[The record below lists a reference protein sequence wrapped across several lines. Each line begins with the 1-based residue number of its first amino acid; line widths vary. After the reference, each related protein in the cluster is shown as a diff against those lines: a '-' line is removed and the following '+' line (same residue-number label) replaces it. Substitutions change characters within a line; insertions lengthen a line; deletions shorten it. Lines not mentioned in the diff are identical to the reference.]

1 MTQVPIV
8 LASASPRRKALLEA
22 LGIELDVVTSNAPET
37 LEGVPREVVIQNAI
51 AKRDEVRSRTT
62 TPSLI
67 VAADTVVV
75 IDDELLG
82 KPVDLDAARAMLA
95 RLSGNTHSVL
105 TGIAITHTGTDRKAE
120 DVEETRVTFRDLS
133 EEEIDLFV
141 EAVHPLDRAGAYTV
155 DGPGSLLVERYEGCY
170 QNVLGLPL
178 VCLDRLLRTI
188 GDNLYSRIR
197 ADQAQFL

>member
-1 MTQVPIV
+1 MQVPIV
-8 LASASPRRKALLEA
+8 LASASPRRRALLEA
-22 LGIELDVVTSNAPET
+22 LGIELEVVVSDAPET
-37 LEGVPREVVIQNAI
+37 LEGLPREVVIRNAI

-62 TPSLI
+62 TPALI

-75 IDDELLG
+75 IENEILG
-82 KPVDLDAARAMLA
+82 KPDDLDAARAMLS

-105 TGIAITHTGTDRKAE
+105 TGVAIAHTGTDRAAE
-120 DVEETRVTFRDLS
+120 GVEETRVTFRELS
-133 EEEIDLFV
+133 AAEIDLFV
-141 EAVHPLDRAGAYTV
+141 EAVRPLDRAGAYTV

-188 GDNLYSRIR
+188 GDNLFSRIQ
-197 ADQAQFL
+197 ADRAQFL